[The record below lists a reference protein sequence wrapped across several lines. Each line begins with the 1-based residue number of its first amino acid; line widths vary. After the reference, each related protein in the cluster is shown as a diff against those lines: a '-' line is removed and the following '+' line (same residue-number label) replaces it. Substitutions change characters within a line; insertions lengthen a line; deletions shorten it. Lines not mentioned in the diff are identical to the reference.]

1 MTPEQKIKHLII
13 NHSYKLMEKEVPEVA
28 PEDIDEIYGE
38 LEEDDEHWDAMSELR
53 EGTVETEIPCT
64 YSRHYESKSVA
75 AQAVDGT
82 WVGWTYWYGGGKHS
96 EPDSIDWMDESYDL
110 DVKEEQK
117 TVTHRT
123 FTKVAE

>member
-1 MTPEQKIKHLII
+1 
-13 NHSYKLMEKEVPEVA
+13 
-28 PEDIDEIYGE
+28 
-38 LEEDDEHWDAMSELR
+38 MSELR

-64 YSRHYESKSVA
+64 QSRNYESKSVA

-82 WVGWTYWYGGGKHS
+82 WVGWTYWYGGGKNA
-96 EPDSIDWMDESYDL
+96 EPDDIDWMDKSYDL